1 MEGFEV
7 FKIYTALKAHFLSK
21 YDYVKSNGQTKVSV
35 GAWNKRNDKYYFEKF
50 GRLYKNDVEPM
61 LISIFVQ
68 NPNIWVG
75 DLVDTNHKFVYQEWK
90 SRLEQLGKN
99 MSIDIKNIIIYAQL
113 NDKKLLDLFKN
124 KGNMPLIYSF
134 YLQNKICAETVILF
148 EHFFNV
154 SKGLDSI
161 PDPLWEN
168 GFRHLMRYKILL
180 KDVQWR
186 DYKNI
191 LKQLKIIK

>member
-7 FKIYTALKAHFLSK
+7 FKIYTALKAHFLSN

-75 DLVDTNHKFVYQEWK
+75 DLVEIIGFSFRR
-90 SRLEQLGKN
+90 SRL
-99 MSIDIKNIIIYAQL
+99 
-113 NDKKLLDLFKN
+113 
-124 KGNMPLIYSF
+124 
-134 YLQNKICAETVILF
+134 CARGVR
-148 EHFFNV
+148 V
-154 SKGLDSI
+154 
-161 PDPLWEN
+161 
-168 GFRHLMRYKILL
+168 RA
-180 KDVQWR
+180 
-186 DYKNI
+186 
-191 LKQLKIIK
+191 